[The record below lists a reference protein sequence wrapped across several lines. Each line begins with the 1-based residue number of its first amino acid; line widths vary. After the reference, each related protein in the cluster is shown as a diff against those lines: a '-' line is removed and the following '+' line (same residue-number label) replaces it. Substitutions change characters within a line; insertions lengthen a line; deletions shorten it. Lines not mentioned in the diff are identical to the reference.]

1 MTVLMTRLMYCLSCF
16 GPLDR
21 FWEDAG
27 IPALDLFC
35 HKHSKIYCSSSN
47 SSAHPGTRHASKNVN
62 DVFSITWSFGEIHF
76 NIEKKNAIFSSIITD
91 PMVVF
96 GSLEFFH
103 ERKAKKIICIIL
115 SMRTILLIVYV
126 FLLLIIIIIFYIR

>member
-1 MTVLMTRLMYCLSCF
+1 MPTREL
-16 GPLDR
+16 
-21 FWEDAG
+21 
-27 IPALDLFC
+27 
-35 HKHSKIYCSSSN
+35 
-47 SSAHPGTRHASKNVN
+47 GTQVRMSMMFFRLLNLLGRYTLILK
-62 DVFSITWSFGEIHF
+62 
-76 NIEKKNAIFSSIITD
+76 KKNAIFSSIITD